1 MKAMEL
7 YGCDVQI
14 KIKENEKGIKKA
26 YVLVLSESPDSVNE
40 KKVMAVAKYL
50 WDEGFIEDEEIDVNV
65 VYIGDG
71 HEDEEGLN
79 GEM

>member
-14 KIKENEKGIKKA
+14 KLKENKKGVQTA
-26 YVLVLSESPDSVNE
+26 YVVVLSDEVNSVSEN
-40 KKVMAVAKYL
+40 KVMAVAKYL

-65 VYIGDG
+65 VYIGD
-71 HEDEEGLN
+71 EGENPN
-79 GEM
+79 GEI